1 MEEAT
6 GAILQL
12 LARGKQNVYLDGQ
25 DTSLF
30 RTIHKRSTPFALEH
44 REEFFPQGFKFGQV
58 CRVDIPKRCDSMGE
72 MLLQVTLPRL
82 TTEDTQIRW
91 SPHIVY
97 TLIRRVQVYMAGLLV
112 VDHERLWNYVSDAL
126 YTPKS
131 RRYYAR
137 QVDRYINKEHQILIP
152 LQMPWSTTRFFPMVA
167 TDVPIWMDVEVE
179 SLAACLVGGSVDTPT
194 QQPPYAALLVQHVFM
209 EKAERYT
216 FLFKPLAFPVVW
228 VADTETVFT
237 SAAKQIKVDLSEI
250 NYPVKTLVWVVYR
263 VGDSSFQFIK
273 DAIADDALCLES
285 QNLTNEN
292 PATLSSFAGRWRRRT
307 ESSRDDGIHVMHL
320 GAPPE
325 DTLISG
331 ALDFSKAKRPF
342 LLLRLR
348 QRALQEGV
356 QYVCKVF
363 AQCSRSIRIQYGQV
377 GLF

>member
-12 LARGKQNVYLDGQ
+12 LARGKQNTYLDGQ

-30 RTIHKRSTPFALEH
+30 KTSHKRSTPFALEH
-44 REEFFPQGFKFGQV
+44 REEFFPRGFRFGQV

-72 MLLQVTLPRL
+72 MLLQITLPKL
-82 TTEDTQIRW
+82 NDDPQTQVKW
-91 SPHIVY
+91 SPNIVY
-97 TLIRRVQVYMAGLLV
+97 TLVRRVQVYMAGLLV
-112 VDHERLWNYVSDAL
+112 VDHERLWNFVSDAL
-126 YTPKS
+126 YTPKH
-131 RRYYAR
+131 RRYYTR
-137 QVDRYINKEHQILIP
+137 PVDRPVNREHQILIP
-152 LQMPWSTTRFFPMVA
+152 LQMPWNTTRFFPMVA
-167 TDVPIWMDVEVE
+167 TDVPIWMEVEVE
-179 SLAACLVGGSVDTPT
+179 SLAACVVGSPITAT
-194 QQPPYAALLVQHVFM
+194 AQPPYAALLVQHVFM
-209 EKAERYT
+209 EKVERYT
-216 FLFKPLAFPVVW
+216 FLFKPLAFPIVW

-263 VGDSSFQFIK
+263 VGDSTFDFIK
-273 DAIADDALCLES
+273 DVIVDDALCLES

-292 PATLSSFAGRWRRRT
+292 PSTLSSFAGRWRRST
-307 ESSRDDGIHVMHL
+307 DSSRDDGIHVLHL
-320 GAPPE
+320 GAPPG
-325 DTLISG
+325 DALVSG
-331 ALDFSKAKRPF
+331 APDFSKAKRPF

-348 QRALQEGV
+348 QQALQEGV